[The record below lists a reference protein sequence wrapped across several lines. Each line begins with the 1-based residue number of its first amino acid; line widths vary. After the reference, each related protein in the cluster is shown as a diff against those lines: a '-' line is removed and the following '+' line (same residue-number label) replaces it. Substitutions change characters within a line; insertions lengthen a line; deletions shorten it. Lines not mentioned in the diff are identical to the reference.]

1 MGKHRVAEP
10 CVKSR
15 GLSPLPV
22 ARFAASAE
30 PAASSPMAGRGCLRI
45 SNQLTSGPHI
55 RTSINIKYARIDAD
69 RFAAVAERKFELAV
83 TMQDEAA
90 IDAGGGKGWIEL
102 DSLIEI
108 GNSSIMAT
116 LFIPN

>member
-1 MGKHRVAEP
+1 
-10 CVKSR
+10 
-15 GLSPLPV
+15 
-22 ARFAASAE
+22 
-30 PAASSPMAGRGCLRI
+30 
-45 SNQLTSGPHI
+45 
-55 RTSINIKYARIDAD
+55 
-69 RFAAVAERKFELAV
+69 
-83 TMQDEAA
+83 MQDEAA